1 MRRTIDVAFRFQDAL
16 IQDIGAVVVIDT
28 LRATTT
34 MTAILGEGALA
45 VRPVAS
51 LSEAYRLKNEDPQLL
66 LGGERHNLPPEGFD
80 GGNSPADWPHRKV
93 RGRRVVFTSTNGT
106 QAVDAVRQVPHLAL
120 AALTNATAASR
131 FLRQWECPALV
142 VASGTQGRLA
152 LEDVLAAGAVVSHWP
167 LDALKDGALMA
178 RALFQQ
184 YQHRL
189 AEAIR
194 LAEHGKDLIHM
205 GLDGDIEYAAQL
217 DSTKVVGVR
226 CQDGWLRPIE

>member
-1 MRRTIDVAFRFQDAL
+1 MRQTIDVAFRFQDAL
-16 IQDIGAVVVIDT
+16 TEDVGAALVVDT

-51 LSEAYRLKNEDPQLL
+51 LSEAYRLKREDPTVL
-66 LGGERHNLPPEGFD
+66 LGGERNNVPPDGFD
-80 GGNSPADWPHRKV
+80 GGNSPADWPHQKV

-106 QAVDAVRQVPHLAL
+106 QAIDAVRRVPHLAIG
-120 AALTNATAASR
+120 ALTNAARASR

-142 VASGTQGRLA
+142 VASGTRGRLA

-167 LDALKDGALMA
+167 LEAQKDGALMA
-178 RALFQQ
+178 RALFEQ
-184 YQHRL
+184 YRERL
-189 AEAIR
+189 TEAVR
-194 LAEHGKDLIHM
+194 LAEHGQDLVQM
-205 GLDGDIEYAAQL
+205 GLGADIAYAAQL
-217 DSTKVVGVR
+217 DRTNVVGVL